1 MAKNS
6 KYRFFKKLKNKYLLV
21 ILNNETFEERI
32 ALKITPLLIL
42 SVMLVIGFLMIIST
56 FLLFSYTPL
65 KEYVPGKTTQET
77 QKDLITMSLKV
88 DSLVVLLE
96 RRDLY
101 VENLKTILNGGVPV
115 SEKEIKT
122 SDILEE
128 IINLKKKKK
137 DSLFRIKIERETNG
151 DYTSISS
158 NSTTHFLPPL
168 VGSFTEK
175 YDKEKNHFGIDIVSV
190 DGSIINSIADG
201 VVVINNWTK
210 ETGFVIGVQHSDGF
224 LSFYKHNS
232 KNLKNIGNY
241 VRGGEGISVIG
252 SSGELSSGPHLHFEL
267 WKNGESVN
275 PENYIVF

>member
-6 KYRFFKKLKNKYLLV
+6 KYRFLRKLKNKYLLV
-21 ILNNETFEERI
+21 ILNDKTFKKRVVI
-32 ALKITPLLIL
+32 KITPLLVL
-42 SVMLVIGFLMIIST
+42 SVMLVIGFLMFLST

-77 QKDLITMSLKV
+77 QKDLIIMSSKV

-101 VENLKTILNGGVPV
+101 VENLKTILNGDVPV
-115 SEKEIKT
+115 FKKEIKD
-122 SDILEE
+122 SDIIEE
-128 IINLKKKKK
+128 NIDLSKSKK
-137 DSLFRIKIERETNG
+137 DSLFRIVIEKKNNG
-151 DYTSISS
+151 DYISISS
-158 NSTTHFLPPL
+158 NNTIHFLPPL

-175 YDKEKNHFGIDIVSV
+175 YDKEKSHFGVDLVSLE
-190 DGSIINSIADG
+190 GSIINSIADG

-210 ETGFVIGVQHSDGF
+210 ETGFVVGVQHSNGF

-232 KNLKNIGNY
+232 KILKDVGDFVKIGGGIAVIGN
-241 VRGGEGISVIG
+241 
-252 SSGELSSGPHLHFEL
+252 SGELSSGPHLHFEL

-275 PENYIVF
+275 PENYIIF

>member
-6 KYRFFKKLKNKYLLV
+6 KYRFLRKLKNKYLLV
-21 ILNNETFEERI
+21 ILNDETFKERI
-32 ALKITPLLIL
+32 VLKITPLLVL
-42 SVMLVIGFLMIIST
+42 SVMLVIGFLMFLST
-56 FLLFSYTPL
+56 FLLFSYTNL

-88 DSLVVLLE
+88 DSLIVLLE

-101 VENLKTILNGGVPV
+101 VENLKTILNGDVPV
-115 SEKEIKT
+115 SEKEIKN
-122 SDILEE
+122 SDFIEENIDLEKSE
-128 IINLKKKKK
+128 K
-137 DSLFRIKIERETNG
+137 DSLFRIKIDRETNG
-151 DYTSISS
+151 DYISISS
-158 NSTTHFLPPL
+158 NNTIHFLPPL

-175 YDKEKNHFGIDIVSV
+175 YDAEKNHFGVDLVSLE
-190 DGSIINSIADG
+190 GSIINSIADG

-232 KNLKNIGNY
+232 KILKDVGDFVKIGGGIAVIGN
-241 VRGGEGISVIG
+241 
-252 SSGELSSGPHLHFEL
+252 SGELSSGPHLHFEL

-275 PENYIVF
+275 PENYIIF

>member
-101 VENLKTILNGGVPV
+101 VENLKTILNGGVPI

-122 SDILEE
+122 SDIIEE
-128 IINLKKKKK
+128 IIDLEKSKK

>member
-32 ALKITPLLIL
+32 VLKITPLLVL
-42 SVMLVIGFLMIIST
+42 SVMLVIGFLMVVST

-101 VENLKTILNGGVPV
+101 IENLKTILTGDVPV
-115 SEKEIKT
+115 SEKEIKR
-122 SDILEE
+122 SDVIEENIDLE
-128 IINLKKKKK
+128 KSGK
-137 DSLFRIKIERETNG
+137 DSLFRIKIEKETTG
-151 DYTSISS
+151 DYISISS
-158 NSTTHFLPPL
+158 NNTIHFLPPL
-168 VGSFTEK
+168 VGNFTEK
-175 YDKEKNHFGIDIVSV
+175 YNKGKRHFGVDLVSTE
-190 DGSIINSIADG
+190 GSIINSIADG
-201 VVVINNWTK
+201 IVVINNWTK

-232 KNLKNIGNY
+232 KILKDVGDFVKI
-241 VRGGEGISVIG
+241 GEGIAVIG
-252 SSGELSSGPHLHFEL
+252 NSGELSSGPHLHFEL
-267 WKNGESVN
+267 WKNGESIN
-275 PENYIVF
+275 PENYIIF

>member
-101 VENLKTILNGGVPV
+101 VENLKTILNGGVPI

-122 SDILEE
+122 SDVIEE
-128 IINLKKKKK
+128 IVDLEKSKK

-267 WKNGESVN
+267 WKNGKSVN

>member
-21 ILNNETFEERI
+21 LLNNETFEERI

-101 VENLKTILNGGVPV
+101 VENLKNILNGGVPV

-122 SDILEE
+122 SDIIEENIDLE
-128 IINLKKKKK
+128 KSKK

-158 NSTTHFLPPL
+158 NGTTHFLPPL

-175 YDKEKNHFGIDIVSV
+175 YDKEKSHFGVDLVSKE
-190 DGSIINSIADG
+190 GSIINSIADG

-210 ETGFVIGVQHSDGF
+210 ETGFVIGIQHSDGF

-232 KNLKNIGNY
+232 KILKNVGDFVKI
-241 VRGGEGISVIG
+241 GEGIAIIG
-252 SSGELSSGPHLHFEL
+252 NSGELSSGPHLHFEL
-267 WKNGESVN
+267 WKNGESIN
-275 PENYIVF
+275 PENYIIF

>member
-77 QKDLITMSLKV
+77 QKDLIAMSLKV

-101 VENLKTILNGGVPV
+101 VENLKTILAGDVPV
-115 SEKEIKT
+115 SEKEVKI
-122 SDILEE
+122 SDVIEENIDLEKSE
-128 IINLKKKKK
+128 K
-137 DSLFRIKIERETNG
+137 DSIFRIKIEREANG
-151 DYTSISS
+151 DYISISS
-158 NSTTHFLPPL
+158 NNTIHFLTPL

-175 YDKEKNHFGIDIVSV
+175 YNKEKGHFGVDLVSTE
-190 DGSIINSIADG
+190 GSIINSIADG
-201 VVVINNWTK
+201 IVVINNWTK

-232 KNLKNIGNY
+232 KILKDVGDFVKI
-241 VRGGEGISVIG
+241 GEGIAVIG
-252 SSGELSSGPHLHFEL
+252 NSGELSSGPHLHFEL
-267 WKNGESVN
+267 WKNGESIN
-275 PENYIVF
+275 PENYIIF

>member
-1 MAKNS
+1 MDKNS
-6 KYRFFKKLKNKYLLV
+6 KYHFFKKLKNKYLLV

-32 ALKITPLLIL
+32 VLKITPLLVL
-42 SVMLVIGFLMIIST
+42 SVMLVIGFLMVIST

-65 KEYVPGKTTQET
+65 KEYIPGKTTQET

-101 VENLKTILNGGVPV
+101 VKNLKSILNGDVPV
-115 SEKEIKT
+115 AEKEIKN
-122 SDILEE
+122 SVVIEEDID
-128 IINLKKKKK
+128 LKKSEK

-151 DYTSISS
+151 DYISISS
-158 NSTTHFLPPL
+158 NNTIYFLSPL

-175 YDKEKNHFGIDIVSV
+175 YNKEKSHFGVDLVSLE
-190 DGSIINSIADG
+190 GSIINSIDDG

-210 ETGFVIGVQHSDGF
+210 ETGFVIGIQHSDGF

-232 KNLKNIGNY
+232 KNLKNVGDFVKI
-241 VRGGEGISVIG
+241 GEGIAIIG
-252 SSGELSSGPHLHFEL
+252 NSGELSSGPHLHFEL
-267 WKNGESVN
+267 WKNGESIN
-275 PENYIVF
+275 PENYIIF